1 MNGKNPS
8 GRSIVQLIW
17 GVALLLAG
25 VGVFIRVPQ
34 VMPRIAQLQV
44 FASATGIVRF
54 CFYLIGVILIG
65 GGLQKIV
72 RYFRSP
78 PSAPSSPQ
86 GPADPHDS

>member
-1 MNGKNPS
+1 MNRINPS
-8 GRSIVQLIW
+8 SRSTLQLIW
-17 GVALLLAG
+17 GIALLLAG

-34 VMPRIAQLQV
+34 VIPRLAQLQV
-44 FASATGIVRF
+44 FAGATGIVRF
-54 CFYLIGVILIG
+54 CFYLIGVILMG

-86 GPADPHDS
+86 GPDDPHDS